1 MPDPVLYEVRG
12 GLALLTLNRPDRR
25 NALSL
30 EMLES
35 MADALAAAAADS
47 AIHVLYL
54 RGEGPAFC
62 AGMDLKAADLTDP
75 AEATRYAAAFSTV
88 YRSLLTL
95 PIPLFC
101 AVDGPVTGGGVGLP
115 GAADLVWAGPD
126 ARFALPETRVG
137 LVPALVSVVLRRR
150 MSPKGL
156 MAMAVGGVG
165 LDGEA
170 ARAAGLVDFVVDD
183 AGSDGL
189 AFAEDF
195 LRSRS
200 PEATRRTKEFLL
212 EGLPR
217 DLEKQLESAEEE
229 FRRAV
234 ATDAASRGLRAF
246 AEKRSVT
253 WDESS

>member
-1 MPDPVLYEVRG
+1 MPEPVLYEVRG
-12 GLALLTLNRPDRR
+12 GLARLTLNRPGRR

-35 MADALAAAAADS
+35 VADGLDAAAGDFGVHAL
-47 AIHVLYL
+47 IL

-62 AGMDLKAADLTDP
+62 AGMDLKAADLTNP
-75 AEATRYAAAFSTV
+75 AEATEYASAFSTV

-95 PIPLFC
+95 PVPLFC

-150 MSPKGL
+150 VSPKRL
-156 MAMAVGGVG
+156 MALAVGGVSF
-165 LDGEA
+165 DGDA
-170 ARAAGLVDFVVDD
+170 ARTAGLVDFVVAD
-183 AGSDGL
+183 AGEESL
-189 AFAEDF
+189 AFAKDF
-195 LRSRS
+195 LRKHS

-212 EGLPR
+212 QGLPPN
-217 DLEKQLESAEEE
+217 LEDQLESAQEE

-234 ATDAASRGLRAF
+234 ATDAAARGLRAF
-246 AEKRSVT
+246 SEKRSVV
-253 WDESS
+253 WDE